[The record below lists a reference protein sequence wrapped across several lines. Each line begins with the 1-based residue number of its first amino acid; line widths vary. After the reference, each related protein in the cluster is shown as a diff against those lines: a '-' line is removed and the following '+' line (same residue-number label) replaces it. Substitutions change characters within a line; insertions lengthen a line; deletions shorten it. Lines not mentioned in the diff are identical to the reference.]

1 MVILLNR
8 LLIDFQLQYLFLALL
23 LLTVPAQ
30 AVELV
35 TEQEQEQEQEQK
47 LLEEGEPVDDHW
59 LDVSHDYVS
68 DQADELAQWLDS
80 FFGQRVADIES
91 ARSILRLT
99 SSYNIDEID
108 DDEFKLRGRGKLQL
122 PALSERLS
130 LVFSGSEGEDSDRI
144 QTARDDES
152 DDGQVALQ
160 YSVQETPRHKF
171 DLFGGVRAGLKA
183 RAGLRYRYQ
192 YTPSA
197 SYFHRFRQQLA
208 YDQSDRAISTT
219 RLDLSYKLD
228 HNSLW
233 RWSSRVRYG
242 EETDGVEWRSS
253 VGWQERLAPNRAV
266 TYFVGIN
273 GITDPDKLI
282 KSYGPGIRYRQTVF
296 RDYLFL
302 DLVPSYSWRKEEAGY
317 DREGAWSFDIQL
329 EMFFEN

>member
-1 MVILLNR
+1 MVSLLNR
-8 LLIDFQLQYLFLALL
+8 LLIDFQLQYLFLAFLL
-23 LLTVPAQ
+23 LSVPAL
-30 AVELV
+30 ADELV
-35 TEQEQEQEQEQK
+35 TEQEQELE
-47 LLEEGEPVDDHW
+47 LLEEGEPVDDNW

-68 DQADELAQWLDS
+68 DQADELARWLDS
-80 FFGQRVADIES
+80 FFGLRVADIES

-99 SSYNIDEID
+99 SSYNIDEIE

-122 PALSERLS
+122 PALSDRLS
-130 LVFSGSEGEDSDRI
+130 LIFSGSEGDESDRI
-144 QTARDDES
+144 QTAGDES

-160 YSVQETPRHKF
+160 YSLQKKPRHEF

-197 SYFHRFRQQLA
+197 DYFHRFRQQFA

-228 HNSLW
+228 YNSLW
-233 RWSSRVRYG
+233 RWASRVQYG

-253 VGWQERLAPNRAV
+253 VGWQERLAPNRAI

-273 GITDPDKLI
+273 GITDPDKII
-282 KSYGPGIRYRQTVF
+282 KSYGLGIRYRQTVF
-296 RDYLFL
+296 RDYIFL
-302 DLVPSYSWRKEEAGY
+302 DLVPNYSWRKDEAGY

-329 EMFFEN
+329 EMLFEN

>member
-1 MVILLNR
+1 MVTLLYR
-8 LLIDFQLQYLFLALL
+8 VLIDLQLQYLLLAILL
-23 LLTVPAQ
+23 LAVPAL
-30 AVELV
+30 AVDLD
-35 TEQEQEQEQEQK
+35 TEQEAEQEPETGQGPDEK
-47 LLEEGEPVDDHW
+47 NW
-59 LDVSHDYVS
+59 LDTSHDYVS

-91 ARSILRLT
+91 ASSILRLT
-99 SSYNIDEID
+99 SSYNIDEIE

-122 PALSERLS
+122 PALSDRLS
-130 LVFSGSEGEDSDRI
+130 LIFSGSEGDESDRI
-144 QTARDDES
+144 QTAGDES

-160 YSVQETPRHKF
+160 YSVQKKPRHEL

-183 RAGLRYRYQ
+183 RVGIRYRYQ

-197 SYFHRFRQQLA
+197 NYFHRFRQELA

-233 RWSSRVRYG
+233 RWANRVRYG

-253 VGWQERLAPNRAV
+253 VGWQERLSPNKAV
-266 TYFVGIN
+266 TYFVGVN

-302 DLVPSYSWRKEEAGY
+302 DLVPSYSWRKKEAGY
-317 DREGAWSFDIQL
+317 DREGAWSFDLQL